1 MLPLIRQHAFEA
13 HLSRT
18 LKAID
23 ADGLIDARTGLLTR
37 EAFERDF
44 ASAIY
49 QTQQRGGG
57 LSVAR
62 FAFDPEHPRA
72 QFDGARIISR
82 LMRQMDFGAAL
93 EDGSVVVVFA
103 ETDLKTA
110 HTHRAAAV
118 ERDAPYQPRPTR
130 RTIGAGCYRGN
141 AAAERFRKVAAVAA
155 SGRGASRRVVI
166 VPQISDGTSP
176 PAPHCRTSTMH
187 WRTT

>member
-1 MLPLIRQHAFEA
+1 NLPVVVTAGDLAPAYDLPNLEVVSDDATQVVATALPLIRQHAFEA

-23 ADGLIDARTGLLTR
+23 ADGLIDARTGLLTS

-57 LSVAR
+57 FSVAR

-82 LMRQMDFGAAL
+82 LMRQMDFGAAQQ
-93 EDGSVVVVFA
+93 DGSVVVVFA
-103 ETDLKTA
+103 ETDLRTA
-110 HTHRAAAV
+110 HMIARRSYQ
-118 ERDAPYQPRPTR
+118 RDTPNQPRQTGPTVGAACYGSKPS
-130 RTIGAGCYRGN
+130 TIRLGKIPVG
-141 AAAERFRKVAAVAA
+141 EAV
-155 SGRGASRRVVI
+155 R
-166 VPQISDGTSP
+166 
-176 PAPHCRTSTMH
+176 
-187 WRTT
+187 